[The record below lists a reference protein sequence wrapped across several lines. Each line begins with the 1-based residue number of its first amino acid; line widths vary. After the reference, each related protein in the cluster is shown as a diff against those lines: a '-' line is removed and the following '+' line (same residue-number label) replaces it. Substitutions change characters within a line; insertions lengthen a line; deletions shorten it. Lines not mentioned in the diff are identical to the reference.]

1 MQQYISQGMA
11 KPTQI
16 SKTLDPTEELTAL
29 SASPLIILLL
39 LCIYHDQYCT
49 YLLATI
55 IADNISG
62 TDVPIA
68 KKVKPINTDG
78 IPAVEPTLSTQSTR
92 K

>member
-1 MQQYISQGMA
+1 MA
-11 KPTQI
+11 NPTQI
-16 SKTLDPTEELTAL
+16 SKTFDPTDELTAL

-39 LCIYHDQYCT
+39 LCLNHDQYCI

-55 IADNISG
+55 IADNMSG
-62 TDVPIA
+62 TLVPIA
-68 KKVKPINTDG
+68 KNVKPINTDG